1 MSWRSQQNQPLQ
13 SHNTHFHN
21 FPELPNGEHQHL
33 SRTHQEANHLLGGA
47 VHHTTESFH
56 HSLRTESV
64 ALVTQSAAVNH
75 GAHQKSLR
83 NVVLKECQCCP
94 VLRHC
99 AKPATAIYLPLKLPF
114 LKRTDV
120 MPRLRGDGCTFVR
133 AANGRHLALAY
144 NRTLLTHV
152 VKNWFRT
159 NCLVA
164 KINGFRAGRCCMEF
178 EASVHSSLT

>member
-1 MSWRSQQNQPLQ
+1 MSWRSQQNRPLQ

-120 MPRLRGDGCTFVR
+120 MPRLRGDTGAPSSERPTD
-133 AANGRHLALAY
+133 GILP
-144 NRTLLTHV
+144 
-152 VKNWFRT
+152 
-159 NCLVA
+159 
-164 KINGFRAGRCCMEF
+164 
-178 EASVHSSLT
+178 SLTIARFLLMSLRTGFVQTV